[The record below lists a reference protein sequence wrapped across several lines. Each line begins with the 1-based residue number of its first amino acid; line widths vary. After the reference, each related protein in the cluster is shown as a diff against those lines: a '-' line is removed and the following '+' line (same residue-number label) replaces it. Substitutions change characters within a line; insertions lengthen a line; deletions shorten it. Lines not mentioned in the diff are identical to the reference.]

1 MFIRAVQKKNKNKSK
16 TYTYYRLT
24 HSYRVGNKTR
34 QIVLLNLGKL
44 EGINKKEHK
53 ALANRIEE
61 IITGAENTLFDT
73 VSDELEALAQ
83 FFAKQISKH
92 KIFSS
97 GKGKPISKDI
107 DSNYQNVDIN
117 SLEQLE
123 SKEIGGEWLVKQAF
137 NKLNIPDILE
147 TAGLDANQI
156 NIAQLL
162 LTAKLIHP
170 SSELETER
178 WLNENSAAYELYTG
192 IDSISRYKLYKVA
205 SKLYENKEFIDLALY
220 KNTKNLFSNRNKI
233 VIYDLTN
240 MYFEGQ
246 MRASNKAEFGRSKQK
261 RNDRRLIGL
270 ALAIDSL
277 GFVRHNQ
284 FYTGNISEPGTFQD
298 LIESVAGQL
307 SSGKEKPL
315 IVMDAGIATEDN
327 LALIKQKGYDYICVS
342 RMIPKDFNKLE
353 EKATQITDNRGHKIE
368 LTKVSVEGKDDHFLH
383 VKSEQKAIKER
394 SIDEKMTK
402 RLESQLNEIK
412 TKLTKKGTLK
422 KISKVH
428 EKVGAIKAKLS
439 KIGWLYHITYIE
451 DKDKGIVTDI
461 IWERIKEREKPKG
474 EYFLRYTKNA
484 ISEDKIWEG
493 YNLTRDIESVFRCL
507 KTDLKIRPIHHQIDK
522 YIESHIWLGILSY
535 QVVNYIRN
543 ILIEKGIHD
552 SWTTIVNKMRSMQN
566 ALVSVKNDKNEKIY
580 VKLCT
585 RPTKGQKD
593 ILDALNFKHRP
604 YVRKTKVV
612 TQM

>member
-1 MFIRAVQKKNKNKSK
+1 
-16 TYTYYRLT
+16 
-24 HSYRVGNKTR
+24 
-34 QIVLLNLGKL
+34 
-44 EGINKKEHK
+44 
-53 ALANRIEE
+53 
-61 IITGAENTLFDT
+61 
-73 VSDELEALAQ
+73 
-83 FFAKQISKH
+83 
-92 KIFSS
+92 
-97 GKGKPISKDI
+97 
-107 DSNYQNVDIN
+107 
-117 SLEQLE
+117 
-123 SKEIGGEWLVKQAF
+123 
-137 NKLNIPDILE
+137 
-147 TAGLDANQI
+147 
-156 NIAQLL
+156 
-162 LTAKLIHP
+162 
-170 SSELETER
+170 
-178 WLNENSAAYELYTG
+178 
-192 IDSISRYKLYKVA
+192 
-205 SKLYENKEFIDLALY
+205 
-220 KNTKNLFSNRNKI
+220 
-233 VIYDLTN
+233 

-353 EKATQITDNRGHKIE
+353 EKATQITDNKGHKIE

-522 YIESHIWLGILSY
+522 YIEPHIWLGILSY

>member
-178 WLNENSAAYELYTG
+178 WLNENSAAYELYAG
-192 IDSISRYKLYKVA
+192 IDNISRYKLYKVA

-284 FYTGNISEPGTFQD
+284 FYTGNISEPSTFQD

-353 EKATQITDNRGHKIE
+353 EKATQITDNKGHKIE

>member
-353 EKATQITDNRGHKIE
+353 EKATQITDNKGHKIE